1 MLLKCWQRR
10 RLENYRGVGVPVHPC
25 ACVYRYV
32 EYTDTQYAHNLFPD
46 RSHSP
51 FPNVAASRSPDGTFL
66 SLGFSHP
73 EKVARF
79 LWLVPEWPGQP
90 ARTLPT
96 ANAVLLIFYVSPLRP
111 PPAHTF
117 WCILIFRF
125 MLKCVAFDH
134 FVFTCVGRGQLLRKA
149 ARKSAEAYVPN
160 STQTTC
166 LTWLLKGSETAEMSN
181 WRPGMWLVLIVEE
194 SHPLIGR
201 DSHLVKI
208 VHPQQHS
215 RSSEGPHCCL

>member
-1 MLLKCWQRR
+1 MVLSSLWAFHTRR
-10 RLENYRGVGVPVHPC
+10 RLLGSCDLFPSDRDSLLGHCQLQMQYSWFSTSAPC
-25 ACVYRYV
+25 A
-32 EYTDTQYAHNLFPD
+32 
-46 RSHSP
+46 
-51 FPNVAASRSPDGTFL
+51 
-66 SLGFSHP
+66 
-73 EKVARF
+73 
-79 LWLVPEWPGQP
+79 
-90 ARTLPT
+90 
-96 ANAVLLIFYVSPLRP
+96 P